1 MFFFDLIQLIFV
13 YLFGHLGGGDVCL
26 TVLNKSQQDK

>member
-13 YLFGHLGGGDVCL
+13 YLFGHLGGDVCL